1 MHFLSQNNE
10 DLGDDENEE
19 DVEDVDGY
27 IQTLDDESTDSM
39 TSAYNL
45 DTVLPLKPEVD
56 TKNPYL
62 VKRLSGG
69 GGIFYQE
76 RHLAAGP
83 GGGGAGHLS
92 QESRSWL
99 QQVLLQVA
107 SYPPSSLLLGSL
119 TGLLVLLFCSSIYL
133 VLRLDSI
140 QSKVDSALPAPPS
153 NLEQLAN
160 WQSLLHTQSSKKVQE
175 YLNTNLEQIS
185 KVILSRHEEC
195 QGIIFI
201 YLFSFKLKC

>member
-1 MHFLSQNNE
+1 M
-10 DLGDDENEE
+10 
-19 DVEDVDGY
+19 EDVDGY

-76 RHLAAGP
+76 LHLAAGP
-83 GGGGAGHLS
+83 GLSGGAGAEHLS
-92 QESRSWL
+92 HESRSWL

-107 SYPPSSLLLGSL
+107 SYPPSTLLLGSL

-140 QSKVDSALPAPPS
+140 QSKVDSALPTPPS

-185 KVILSRHEEC
+185 KVTFSRHERS

-201 YLFSFKLKC
+201 YFVDLQAKMLTAMHLKILQNPTC